1 MQTSQQ
7 TSHSQAGRLGL
18 LQAVSVNMAM
28 MVGVGPFITMP
39 LFVGKMGGPHA
50 LAVWMI
56 GALVAVC
63 DGMVWAELAGAFPG
77 AGGTFQFYDQAY
89 GRKPVGRLLKF
100 LFVWQFLFS
109 APLELAS
116 GALGFALYLGY
127 LVPGLDTVL
136 TVWPWSIKT
145 HHLVAVSVMIGVLGL
160 AWRDVK
166 AAGQLMVVLWAG
178 MLVTVGLMIT
188 GCAVQADSGLI
199 RTATGQFTD
208 AIGAAS
214 GGDFRLWL
222 GVGGALA
229 IAMYDFLGYYQICYM
244 GEEVSHPQ
252 RTIPR
257 SILISVVIIGI
268 LYFSMNLSLFAVMP
282 WQDVAK
288 SEHIASDA
296 FEKLYGTFAG
306 KAMTGLILWTSL
318 AATYS
323 AILGYSRVPYAAA
336 RTGHFFRAFADLH
349 PKHGF
354 PAKSLLAIGFAGVL
368 ACLMNLET
376 VIAALLTS
384 RILIQFLGQIVTVI
398 YIRTNPELSSRMK
411 FRMPLFPLPAIIAF
425 VGWSTVFL
433 TSDWPALIY
442 GGLSL
447 ILGFIAY
454 GIWNLKTSTN
464 SVQSPSL

>member
-1 MQTSQQ
+1 MQTSHQ

-257 SILISVVIIGI
+257 SILISVVIIGV

-433 TSDWPALIY
+433 TSDWPALVY

-464 SVQSPSL
+464 SEQSPSL

>member
-433 TSDWPALIY
+433 TSDWPALVY

-454 GIWNLKTSTN
+454 AIWNLKTSTN

>member
-1 MQTSQQ
+1 MQTSHQ

-89 GRKPVGRLLKF
+89 GRKPIGRLLKF

-433 TSDWPALIY
+433 TSDWPALVY

>member
-7 TSHSQAGRLGL
+7 SSHSQVGRLGL

-398 YIRTNPELSSRMK
+398 YIRTNPELSSQMK
-411 FRMPLFPLPAIIAF
+411 FRMPLVPLPAIIAF

-433 TSDWPALIY
+433 TSDWPALVY

>member
-1 MQTSQQ
+1 MQTSHQ

-89 GRKPVGRLLKF
+89 GRKPIGRLLKF

-433 TSDWPALIY
+433 TSDWPALVY

-454 GIWNLKTSTN
+454 AIWNLKTSTN

>member
-1 MQTSQQ
+1 MQTSHQ

-136 TVWPWSIKT
+136 TVWPWTIKT

-433 TSDWPALIY
+433 TSDWPALAY

>member
-89 GRKPVGRLLKF
+89 GRKPIGRLLKF

-136 TVWPWSIKT
+136 TVWPWTNKT

-433 TSDWPALIY
+433 TSDWPALAY

>member
-7 TSHSQAGRLGL
+7 SSHSQVGRLGL

-398 YIRTNPELSSRMK
+398 YIRTNPELSSQMK

-433 TSDWPALIY
+433 TSDWPALVY

-454 GIWNLKTSTN
+454 AIWNLKTSTN

>member
-433 TSDWPALIY
+433 TSDWPALVY

>member
-7 TSHSQAGRLGL
+7 TSHSQVGRLGL

-28 MVGVGPFITMP
+28 MVGVGPFITIP

-89 GRKPVGRLLKF
+89 GQKRIGRLLKF

-433 TSDWPALIY
+433 TSDWPALVY

-454 GIWNLKTSTN
+454 AIWNLKTSTN
-464 SVQSPSL
+464 SEQSPSL

>member
-1 MQTSQQ
+1 
-7 TSHSQAGRLGL
+7 
-18 LQAVSVNMAM
+18 MAM

-39 LFVGKMGGPHA
+39 LFVGKMGGPHS

-89 GRKPVGRLLKF
+89 GRKPIGRLLKF

-268 LYFSMNLSLFAVMP
+268 LYFSMNVSLFAVMP

-433 TSDWPALIY
+433 TSDWPALVY

-464 SVQSPSL
+464 SEQSPSL

>member
-7 TSHSQAGRLGL
+7 SSHSQVGRLGL

-433 TSDWPALIY
+433 TSDWPALVY

>member
-7 TSHSQAGRLGL
+7 SSHSQVGRLGL

-89 GRKPVGRLLKF
+89 GRKPIGRLLKF

-136 TVWPWSIKT
+136 TVWPWTIKM

-433 TSDWPALIY
+433 TSDWPALVY

>member
-1 MQTSQQ
+1 MQTSPQ

-28 MVGVGPFITMP
+28 MVGIGPFITMP

-136 TVWPWSIKT
+136 TVWPWTIKT

-433 TSDWPALIY
+433 TSDWPALVY

-464 SVQSPSL
+464 SEQSPSL

>member
-160 AWRDVK
+160 GWRDVK

-257 SILISVVIIGI
+257 SILISVVIIGV

-323 AILGYSRVPYAAA
+323 AILGYS
-336 RTGHFFRAFADLH
+336 FRAFADLH

-433 TSDWPALIY
+433 TSDWPALVY

-454 GIWNLKTSTN
+454 AIWNLKTSTN

>member
-7 TSHSQAGRLGL
+7 SSHLQAGRLGL

-136 TVWPWSIKT
+136 TVWPWTIKT

-433 TSDWPALIY
+433 TSDWPALVY

>member
-7 TSHSQAGRLGL
+7 SSHSQVGRLGL

-89 GRKPVGRLLKF
+89 GRKPIGRLLKF

-136 TVWPWSIKT
+136 TVWPWTIKT

-433 TSDWPALIY
+433 TSDWPALVY

>member
-7 TSHSQAGRLGL
+7 SSHSQVGRLGL

-136 TVWPWSIKT
+136 TVWPWTIKT

-433 TSDWPALIY
+433 TSDWPALVY

-464 SVQSPSL
+464 SEQSPSL

>member
-7 TSHSQAGRLGL
+7 SSHSQVGRLGL

-39 LFVGKMGGPHA
+39 LFVGKMGGPHS

-89 GRKPVGRLLKF
+89 GRKPIGRLLKF

-268 LYFSMNLSLFAVMP
+268 LYFSMNVSLFAVMP

-433 TSDWPALIY
+433 TSDWPALVY

>member
-1 MQTSQQ
+1 MQTGTDVAS
-7 TSHSQAGRLGL
+7 SPGHRLGL

-39 LFVGKMGGPHA
+39 LFVSKMGGPHA
-50 LAVWMI
+50 LVAWLV

-77 AGGTFQFYDQAY
+77 AGGTFHFYDAAY
-89 GRKPVGRLLKF
+89 GRKPAGKLLKF

-109 APLELAS
+109 TPLELAS

-127 LVPGLDTVL
+127 LVPGLDTAV
-136 TVWPWSIKT
+136 TTWPWAIKL
-145 HHLVAVSVMIGVLGL
+145 HHLVAVCVMVSVMLL

-166 AAGQLMVVLWAG
+166 AAGKLMVLLWLG
-178 MLVTVGLMIT
+178 MLVTVGLMIA
-188 GCAVQADSGLI
+188 GCASQANAGLI
-199 RTATGQFTD
+199 HTASSQFHD
-208 AIGAAS
+208 AIHQAGS
-214 GGDFRLWL
+214 GDFRLWL

-244 GEEVSHPQ
+244 GEEVHQPG

-257 SILISVVIIGI
+257 SILISVLIIGT

-296 FEKLYGTFAG
+296 FERLYGGWAG
-306 KAMTGLILWTSL
+306 QAMTGLILWTSL

-323 AILGYSRVPYAAA
+323 AVLGYSRVPYAAA

-349 PKHGF
+349 PRHEF
-354 PAKSLLAIGFAGVL
+354 PYKSLLFLGLVGSL
-368 ACLMNLET
+368 ACLVNLEA

-384 RILIQFLGQIVTVI
+384 RIVIQFLGQIVTVFH
-398 YIRTNPELSSRMK
+398 IRRSPELAARMT
-411 FRMPLFPLPAIIAF
+411 FHMPLFPLPAVVAGL
-425 VGWSTVFL
+425 GWAAVFL

-447 ILGFIAY
+447 LLGLIAFRL
-454 GIWNLKTSTN
+454 WNARTALL
-464 SVQSPSL
+464 P

>member
-1 MQTSQQ
+1 
-7 TSHSQAGRLGL
+7 
-18 LQAVSVNMAM
+18 MAM

-89 GRKPVGRLLKF
+89 GRKPIGRLLKF

-136 TVWPWSIKT
+136 TVWPWTIKT

-433 TSDWPALIY
+433 TSDWPALVY

>member
-89 GRKPVGRLLKF
+89 GRKPIGRLLKF

-433 TSDWPALIY
+433 TSDWPALVY

-454 GIWNLKTSTN
+454 AIWNLKTSTN

>member
-63 DGMVWAELAGAFPG
+63 DGMVWAELAGDFPG

-433 TSDWPALIY
+433 TSDWPALVY

>member
-7 TSHSQAGRLGL
+7 TDSSQAGRLGL

-50 LAVWMI
+50 LAAWMI

-77 AGGTFQFYDQAY
+77 AGGTFQFYDKAY
-89 GRKPVGRLLKF
+89 GHKRIGRLLKF

-136 TVWPWSIKT
+136 TNWPWAIKT

-160 AWRDVK
+160 AWRDIK

-188 GCAVQADSGLI
+188 GCAVQADSELI
-199 RTATGQFTD
+199 RTATGQFKS

-214 GGDFRLWL
+214 SGDFRLWL

-244 GEEVSHPQ
+244 GEEVSQPH

-296 FEKLYGTFAG
+296 FEKLYGAFAG
-306 KAMTGLILWTSL
+306 KAMTALILWTSL

-384 RILIQFLGQIVTVI
+384 RILIQFLGQIITVV
-398 YIRTNPELSSRMK
+398 YIRNTPELASRMK

-433 TSDWPALIY
+433 TSDWPALLY

-447 ILGFIAY
+447 ILGFIAFA
-454 GIWNLKTSTN
+454 IWNLKTKPDPLQ
-464 SVQSPSL
+464 VPL

>member
-1 MQTSQQ
+1 
-7 TSHSQAGRLGL
+7 
-18 LQAVSVNMAM
+18 
-28 MVGVGPFITMP
+28 
-39 LFVGKMGGPHA
+39 
-50 LAVWMI
+50 
-56 GALVAVC
+56 
-63 DGMVWAELAGAFPG
+63 
-77 AGGTFQFYDQAY
+77 
-89 GRKPVGRLLKF
+89 
-100 LFVWQFLFS
+100 
-109 APLELAS
+109 
-116 GALGFALYLGY
+116 
-127 LVPGLDTVL
+127 
-136 TVWPWSIKT
+136 
-145 HHLVAVSVMIGVLGL
+145 
-160 AWRDVK
+160 
-166 AAGQLMVVLWAG
+166 
-178 MLVTVGLMIT
+178 
-188 GCAVQADSGLI
+188 
-199 RTATGQFTD
+199 
-208 AIGAAS
+208 
-214 GGDFRLWL
+214 
-222 GVGGALA
+222 
-229 IAMYDFLGYYQICYM
+229 M

-411 FRMPLFPLPAIIAF
+411 FRMPLFPLPAISAV

-433 TSDWPALIY
+433 TSDWPALVY

>member
-7 TSHSQAGRLGL
+7 SSHSQVGRLGL

-136 TVWPWSIKT
+136 TVWPWTIKT

-433 TSDWPALIY
+433 TSDWPALVY

>member
-7 TSHSQAGRLGL
+7 SSHSQVGRLGL

-89 GRKPVGRLLKF
+89 GRKPIGRLLKF

-433 TSDWPALIY
+433 TSDWPALVY

-454 GIWNLKTSTN
+454 AIWNLKTSTN

>member
-7 TSHSQAGRLGL
+7 SSHLQAGRLGL

-433 TSDWPALIY
+433 TSDWPALVY

>member
-1 MQTSQQ
+1 MQMEVDAKSTPAR
-7 TSHSQAGRLGL
+7 HLGL

-39 LFVGKMGGPHA
+39 LFVSKMGGPHA
-50 LAVWMI
+50 LVAWLV

-77 AGGTFQFYDQAY
+77 AGGTFHFYDQAY
-89 GRKPVGRLLKF
+89 GGKTSGRLLKF

-127 LVPGLDTVL
+127 LVPGLDSVVTG
-136 TVWPWSIKT
+136 WPWVIKV
-145 HHLVAVSVMIGVLGL
+145 HHLVAVGVMVGVMLL
-160 AWRDVK
+160 AWRNVQ
-166 AAGQLMVVLWAG
+166 AAGRLMVVLWLG
-178 MLVTVGLMIT
+178 MLVTVGLMIA
-188 GCAVQADSGLI
+188 GCASQADANLI
-199 RTATGQFTD
+199 STAGGQFKNAVSD
-208 AIGAAS
+208 AFA
-214 GGDFRLWL
+214 GDFRLWL

-229 IAMYDFLGYYQICYM
+229 IAMYDFLGYYQVCYM
-244 GEEVSHPQ
+244 GEEVDHPE
-252 RTIPR
+252 RNIPR
-257 SILISVVIIGI
+257 SILISVMIIGA

-296 FEKLYGTFAG
+296 FERLYGSWAG
-306 KAMTGLILWTSL
+306 QAMTGLILWTSL

-336 RTGHFFRAFADLH
+336 RTGHFFRGFAELH
-349 PKHGF
+349 PAHNF
-354 PAKSLLAIGFAGVL
+354 PHKSLVFLGIVGSL
-368 ACLMNLET
+368 ACLVNLEA

-384 RILIQFLGQIVTVI
+384 RIVIQFLGQIVTVFR
-398 YIRTNPELSSRMK
+398 IRNTPELAARMK

-425 VGWSTVFL
+425 VGWSAVFL
-433 TSDWPALIY
+433 TSEWPALIY
-442 GGLSL
+442 GGFSL
-447 ILGFIAY
+447 VLGLLAF
-454 GIWNLKTSTN
+454 GVWNKKALAEQN
-464 SVQSPSL
+464 VA

>member
-89 GRKPVGRLLKF
+89 GRKLVGRLLKF

-136 TVWPWSIKT
+136 TVWPWTIKT

-433 TSDWPALIY
+433 TSDWPALVY

-464 SVQSPSL
+464 SEQSPSL

>member
-7 TSHSQAGRLGL
+7 SSHSQVGRLGL

-89 GRKPVGRLLKF
+89 GRKPIGRLLKF

-433 TSDWPALIY
+433 TSDWPALVY